1 MTDSLRTLL
10 NDAIPELHQPP
21 DRLYSIS
28 RRVRRVR
35 IRWAIAGSALAVAL
49 LATAAP
55 LFTNTASS
63 PTPMVR
69 PPADPCRFLAH
80 HRDGSPI
87 PMYGGN
93 GPLADPGG
101 RWAALCVNGR
111 PSGTLTT
118 KPDRLIG
125 VLNAL
130 PALTTPKQSRGCI
143 AVGLPNTDFVI
154 GYSDGSTRTVEMD
167 FNCGIARSGNGTVV
181 RSNPQAAMN
190 AFFGY
195 YREQRAAAIAG
206 HPPGPVACTVRLTP
220 DEIAMT
226 SARLQPRDEIL
237 RWDRSD
243 HTPLPMRLAVVK
255 ACRYVADPGGVRL
268 NRQAVVRTDLERLR
282 SVVNRS
288 FEDSAFPRSQGQ
300 RVCLDRPDQARTITR
315 LDVLWLTDASGNS
328 LEVRIVQKPCA
339 EVAGSGRS
347 GFTPVTE
354 LRTALDQ
361 ILGRTP

>member
-1 MTDSLRTLL
+1 MTDSLHTLL
-10 NDAIPELHQPP
+10 NDAIPELHEPP
-21 DRLYSIS
+21 DRLYAIG

-35 IRWAIAGSALAVAL
+35 TRWAVAGSVLAVAL
-49 LATAAP
+49 LATAAT
-55 LFTNTASS
+55 LFPNIASRS
-63 PTPMVR
+63 TPMVR
-69 PPADPCRFLAH
+69 PPADPCRFLVR
-80 HRDGSPI
+80 HRDGS

-101 RWAALCVNGR
+101 GWAAFCVNGR

-130 PALTTPKQSRGCI
+130 PALTNPKQPRGCSL
-143 AVGLPNTDFVI
+143 AGLPNTDFVI
-154 GYSDGSTRTVEMD
+154 GYLGGSTRTVEMD
-167 FNCGIARSGNGTVV
+167 FNCGMARSGDGTVV
-181 RSNPQAAMN
+181 RSDPQAAMN

-195 YREQRAAAIAG
+195 YREQRAAATAG
-206 HPPGPVACTVRLTP
+206 HTPGPVPCTARLTP
-220 DEIAMT
+220 DELAMT

-237 RWDRSD
+237 RWGRSD
-243 HTPLPMRLAVVK
+243 LTPLPMRLAVVK
-255 ACRYVADPGGVRL
+255 ACRYVADPDGVRL
-268 NRQAVVRTDLERLR
+268 DRQAVVRTDLEGLR

-300 RVCLDRPDQARTITR
+300 HPCLDRPDQARTITR
-315 LDVLWLTDASGNS
+315 LDVLWLTDASGKS
-328 LEVRIVQKPCA
+328 LEVRIVRKPCA

-347 GFTPVTE
+347 GFTPAAE